1 MIERGDANLLAW
13 LKTVANDAAIGFD
26 LPPLATP
33 AALAIN
39 AYLFEIDRQPTVTA
53 ARSPFIEVRLS
64 YLISVAGEIGAAHA
78 LLGRLLESALAGG
91 QFEIELGA
99 TVTATWSAFARPPS
113 PAFIVRVP
121 VTYDRGLPV
130 APRVTAP
137 ARVDTSAVQ
146 TIAGRVQ
153 STNGQPLVGAVV
165 QIAALGRSTL
175 TTLDGSFALGGVP
188 VDVPVAVLAQA
199 KGVSATVDL
208 PPHAPPAPVI
218 VTIPLE
224 S

>member
-53 ARSPFIEVRLS
+53 PRSPMIEVRLS
-64 YLISVAGEIGAAHA
+64 YLISVAGETTAAHT
-78 LLGRLLESALAGG
+78 LLGRLLESALASG

-99 TVTATWSAFARPPS
+99 AVTATWARLARPPS
-113 PAFIVRVP
+113 ASFIVRVP

-153 STNGQPLVGAVV
+153 STNGMPLVGAVV

-175 TTLDGSFALGGVP
+175 TALDGSFVLGAVP
-188 VDVPVAVLAQA
+188 ADTPVAVSAQA
-199 KGVSATVDL
+199 KGVSAIVEL
-208 PPHAPPAPVI
+208 PAHAPPAPVV

-224 S
+224 